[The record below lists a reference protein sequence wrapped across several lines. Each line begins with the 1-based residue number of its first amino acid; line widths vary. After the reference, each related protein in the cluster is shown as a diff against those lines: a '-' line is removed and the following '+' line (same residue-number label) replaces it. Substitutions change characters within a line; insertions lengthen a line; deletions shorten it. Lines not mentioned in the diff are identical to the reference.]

1 MVCVVFAVL
10 AVVLLVLFALESLRS
25 RNPLFDVRLFKIRDL
40 DLTLLSYTLIN
51 LVYMG
56 VLYILPFYMDLELGM
71 TSMQSGVMLLL
82 PSVVSLILN
91 VPVGNYSDKHGRRTF
106 AIIATVFGIA
116 YSAVLYVIEP
126 EMGVVPLV
134 VVALGMGLVWG
145 FCGAASSGRIVDS
158 LEPKDKAIGSSLMTF
173 FIYIGST
180 VGTALFAS
188 LLTSGA
194 GAGGVPIEDLTSE
207 AFMSGMSFAMLWA
220 VILSAVSMVA
230 AYAVDERK
238 RGAANRAPDS

>member
-1 MVCVVFAVL
+1 M
-10 AVVLLVLFALESLRS
+10 
-25 RNPLFDVRLFKIRDL
+25 
-40 DLTLLSYTLIN
+40 
-51 LVYMG
+51 
-56 VLYILPFYMDLELGM
+56 
-71 TSMQSGVMLLL
+71 
-82 PSVVSLILN
+82 
-91 VPVGNYSDKHGRRTF
+91 
-106 AIIATVFGIA
+106 FGIA